1 MSDISENEANEESLE
16 VPLTKQ
22 KKPRSQAQ
30 IEAFERVKEK
40 RRQNLEA
47 KKQEKLINSAK
58 LILEEETKKLLEPAI
73 GGNAPSKTPPT
84 ASGIAPVKPPSRQS
98 KKYGVKGERRVPR
111 VEPEPEPETESESES
126 EEEVIV
132 VKKSKPVKKQ
142 KKVRKI
148 IIEESSSE
156 DEDDESEYE
165 PEPPPRP
172 QRKPAQFRLGS
183 DQRPVVR
190 VIRPNP
196 NDFFC

>member
-1 MSDISENEANEESLE
+1 MSDNSENEDIEESLE

-30 IEAFERVKEK
+30 IEAFEKVKEK

-58 LILEEETKKLLEPAI
+58 LLLEEETKKTSRVEHEVPLKKSQP
-73 GGNAPSKTPPT
+73 KKK
-84 ASGIAPVKPPSRQS
+84 VKH
-98 KKYGVKGERRVPR
+98 
-111 VEPEPEPETESESES
+111 VEPEPEPEHKSESES

-165 PEPPPRP
+165 PEPPQRP
-172 QRKPAQFRLGS
+172 QRKPI
-183 DQRPVVR
+183 VR

>member
-1 MSDISENEANEESLE
+1 MSDNSENEDIEESLE

-30 IEAFERVKEK
+30 IEAFEKVKEK

-58 LILEEETKKLLEPAI
+58 LLLEEETKKTSRVEHEVPLKKSQP
-73 GGNAPSKTPPT
+73 KKK
-84 ASGIAPVKPPSRQS
+84 VKH
-98 KKYGVKGERRVPR
+98 
-111 VEPEPEPETESESES
+111 VEPEPEPEPKSESES

-172 QRKPAQFRLGS
+172 QRKPI
-183 DQRPVVR
+183 VR

>member
-1 MSDISENEANEESLE
+1 MSDISENEGNEESLE

-58 LILEEETKKLLEPAI
+58 LILEEETKKTSHVPLKKSQP
-73 GGNAPSKTPPT
+73 KKK
-84 ASGIAPVKPPSRQS
+84 VKH
-98 KKYGVKGERRVPR
+98 
-111 VEPEPEPETESESES
+111 VEPEPEPETESESQS

-172 QRKPAQFRLGS
+172 QRKP
-183 DQRPVVR
+183 VVR

>member
-1 MSDISENEANEESLE
+1 MSDNSENEDIEESLE

-30 IEAFERVKEK
+30 IEAFEKVKEK
-40 RRQNLEA
+40 RRQNLKA

-58 LILEEETKKLLEPAI
+58 LILEEETKRILEPAV
-73 GGNAPSKTPPT
+73 
-84 ASGIAPVKPPSRQS
+84 PVKPPSRQS
-98 KKYGVKGERRVPR
+98 KKYGVKGERRVPCA
-111 VEPEPEPETESESES
+111 EPEPEPKSESES

-156 DEDDESEYE
+156 EEDEESEYE
-165 PEPPPRP
+165 PEPQPRT
-172 QRKPAQFRLGS
+172 QRKPI
-183 DQRPVVR
+183 VR

>member
-1 MSDISENEANEESLE
+1 MSDNSENEDIEESLE

-30 IEAFERVKEK
+30 IEAFEKVKEK

-58 LILEEETKKLLEPAI
+58 LLLEEETKKTSRVEREVPLKKLLEPAV
-73 GGNAPSKTPPT
+73 
-84 ASGIAPVKPPSRQS
+84 PVKPPSRQS
-98 KKYGVKGERRVPR
+98 RKYGVKGERRVPCA
-111 VEPEPEPETESESES
+111 EPEPKSESES

-165 PEPPPRP
+165 PEPPQRP
-172 QRKPAQFRLGS
+172 QRKPI
-183 DQRPVVR
+183 VR

>member
-30 IEAFERVKEK
+30 IEAFEKVKEK

-58 LILEEETKKLLEPAI
+58 LILEEETKKTSHVPLKKSQP
-73 GGNAPSKTPPT
+73 KKK
-84 ASGIAPVKPPSRQS
+84 VKH
-98 KKYGVKGERRVPR
+98 
-111 VEPEPEPETESESES
+111 VEPEPEPESDSDS

-165 PEPPPRP
+165 PEPPQRP
-172 QRKPAQFRLGS
+172 QRK
-183 DQRPVVR
+183 PVVR